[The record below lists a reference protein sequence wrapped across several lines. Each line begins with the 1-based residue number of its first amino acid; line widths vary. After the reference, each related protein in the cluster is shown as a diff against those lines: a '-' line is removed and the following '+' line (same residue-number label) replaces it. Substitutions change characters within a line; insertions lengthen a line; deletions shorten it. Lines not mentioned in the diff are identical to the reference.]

1 MNSEKKPISN
11 TTGNTTTDKIKM
23 KDSGIKD
30 INEIQNQSEINRK
43 TKSNFEN
50 DSMPSSSKGRL
61 KIFLVMPRELE
72 KPMRCLKLDRWQ
84 KTEESIR

>member
-50 DSMPSSSKGRL
+50 DSMP
-61 KIFLVMPRELE
+61 
-72 KPMRCLKLDRWQ
+72 
-84 KTEESIR
+84 